1 MALKQSKQVAAGLPA
16 LTSSEAY
23 CPVVVT
29 GEYVVATGDAI
40 GDIVEMGALPA
51 NCVPV
56 DLIVDNGALGASA
69 TLDAGILSGDFARVD
84 GVRTMGNEFVA
95 AAAAATSGVIRRN
108 KNVNAV
114 VSDASDRGW
123 GIKFLGANPAAG
135 QVIRATMVC
144 RNKMLGIA

>member
-1 MALKQSKQVAAGLPA
+1 
-16 LTSSEAY
+16 
-23 CPVVVT
+23 
-29 GEYVVATGDAI
+29 
-40 GDIVEMGALPA
+40 
-51 NCVPV
+51 
-56 DLIVDNGALGASA
+56 
-69 TLDAGILSGDFARVD
+69 
-84 GVRTMGNEFVA
+84 MGNEFVA

-135 QVIRATMVC
+135 QVIRATLVC